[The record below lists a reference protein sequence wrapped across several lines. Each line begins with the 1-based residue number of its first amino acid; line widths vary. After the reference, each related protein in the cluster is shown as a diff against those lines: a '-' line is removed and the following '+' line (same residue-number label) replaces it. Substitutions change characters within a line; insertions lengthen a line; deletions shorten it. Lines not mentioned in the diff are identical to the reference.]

1 MHWLQAWQYR
11 RKVIIRIS
19 VGQQGQRRRCW
30 PCTSTYA
37 VMVGVGIP
45 RGCWERVVAKTE
57 NRAPL
62 MSSFNIS
69 ITECFLIGCG
79 ALFET
84 FFCGFPL
91 FFFCIV
97 FCPAIWFASSQMDLS
112 QQTWAAR
119 AFSLFESFV
128 HFLSHKVLHRNLA
141 VAFHIQHKFNT
152 LLSSWL

>member
-1 MHWLQAWQYR
+1 MPLRKAPGISGDGGRKAGRWMHWLQAWQYR

-45 RGCWERVVAKTE
+45 RGRWERVVAKTE

-69 ITECFLIGCG
+69 ITECFLIGCR
-79 ALFET
+79 ALFES

-91 FFFCIV
+91 FF
-97 FCPAIWFASSQMDLS
+97 S
-112 QQTWAAR
+112 
-119 AFSLFESFV
+119 FSVLFSV
-128 HFLSHKVLHRNLA
+128 
-141 VAFHIQHKFNT
+141 
-152 LLSSWL
+152 LLSDSHPLKWTYHGKHEPQGLFLYSQRKFCSFSFS